1 MVVGD
6 VGKIFKLEEKNDA
19 MTQEIILSSL
29 LVDFWEGL
37 PVLLL
42 FEVDTWL
49 WVRLTSQM
57 DKFPFVKLIWS
68 PNLRSAFRVH
78 HKMVIFFSLN
88 TYHSQ
93 LVW

>member
-1 MVVGD
+1 MNHLQEQLGSSINSQPVLTSSSMIPQIVLPLMVVGD

-42 FEVDTWL
+42 FEVDT
-49 WVRLTSQM
+49 
-57 DKFPFVKLIWS
+57 
-68 PNLRSAFRVH
+68 
-78 HKMVIFFSLN
+78 
-88 TYHSQ
+88 
-93 LVW
+93 